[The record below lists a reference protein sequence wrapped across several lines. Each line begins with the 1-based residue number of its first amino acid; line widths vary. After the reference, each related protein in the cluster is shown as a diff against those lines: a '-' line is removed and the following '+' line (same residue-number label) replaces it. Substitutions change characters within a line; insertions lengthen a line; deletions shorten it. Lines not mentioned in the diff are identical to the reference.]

1 LRSVDGTRPVAETR
15 DVDGTGAPM
24 QLPPLNAL
32 RSFEAAGR
40 LGSIRAAA
48 AELVV
53 TPGAVSRQIR
63 VLESWLG
70 VPLFRHEGRT
80 IQLTEVGA
88 RYLEATSQHLSSIAK
103 ATGQVTGRW
112 RGEEALQLR
121 SFTLFAS
128 NWLVPRLA
136 RFHRSQPWVE
146 LELVTSSRPE
156 DFGNFDA
163 DAEIRPNSHLP
174 GEGFDLDLIVSDVI
188 VLVCSPEY
196 KAEYRL
202 DEADDLRR
210 VPADGFLH
218 SVASPQLWQNWL
230 RSTAITGVDV
240 TRGPRFSDTTLTYR
254 AAASGQGV
262 ALAPRSFV
270 EPEIAAGTLVVP
282 FAARGQ
288 QLDFYLLHPSHRPR
302 RRAFSVFRNW
312 LLSESN
318 SAMTETRPA

>member
-1 LRSVDGTRPVAETR
+1 MDGN
-15 DVDGTGAPM
+15 GAPM

-53 TPGAVSRQIR
+53 TPGAVSRQVR

-70 VPLFRHEGRT
+70 VQLFRHEGRS

-88 RYLEATSQHLSSIAK
+88 RYLEATSHHLSSIAK

-112 RGEEALQLR
+112 RGEETLQLR

-156 DFGNFDA
+156 DFGNLDV
-163 DAEIRPNSHLP
+163 DAELRPNSHLP
-174 GEGFDLDLIVSDVI
+174 DEGFDLDLVVSDVV
-188 VLVCSPEY
+188 VLVCSPQY
-196 KAEYRL
+196 QDEYRL
-202 DEADDLRR
+202 DEPDDLRR
-210 VPADGFLH
+210 VPSDGFLR

-230 RSTAITGVDV
+230 RCTGITGVDA
-240 TRGPRFSDTTLTYR
+240 TRGPRYSDTTLTYR
-254 AAASGQGV
+254 AAVSGQGV

-270 EPEIAAGTLVVP
+270 EPEIASGSLVVP
-282 FAARGQ
+282 FDAPGQ

-302 RRAFSVFRNW
+302 RRAFTAFRDW
-312 LLSESN
+312 LLAEAGTRKPRSAPES
-318 SAMTETRPA
+318 ADPAGAA

>member
-1 LRSVDGTRPVAETR
+1 
-15 DVDGTGAPM
+15 M

-48 AELVV
+48 EELVV
-53 TPGAVSRQIR
+53 TPGAVSRQVR

-70 VPLFRHEGRT
+70 VSLFRHEGRT

-88 RYLEATSQHLSSIAK
+88 RYLEATSRHLSEIAK

-112 RGEEALQLR
+112 RGEETLQVR

-156 DFGNFDA
+156 DFGQFDV

-174 GEGFDLDLIVSDVI
+174 GEEFDLDLVVSDVI
-188 VLVCSPEY
+188 VLICSPEF

-202 DEADDLRR
+202 NEPGDLRK
-210 VPADGFLH
+210 VPSDGFLR

-230 RSTAITGVDV
+230 LSTGITGIDA
-240 TRGPRFSDTTLTYR
+240 TRGSRFSDTSLAYR
-254 AAASGQGV
+254 AAASSQGV

-270 EPEIAAGTLVVP
+270 EPEIAAGTLVIP

-288 QLDFYLLHPSHRPR
+288 QLDFYLLHPAHRPR

-312 LLSESN
+312 LLSEARS
-318 SAMTETRPA
+318 SPIAPTPTPTAAATEPA